1 MPDRTPE
8 RGKSPL
14 LKNFIPGL
22 PERGK
27 IKIGEKGAWKQSQQ
41 GKQFQAPQKLD
52 HFRITTME
60 RESEQQGGNFCQDL
74 AMHKKFGERPT
85 AIPVILMFD
94 EISLN
99 FQCRM
104 TCYKGKTRWCSGDGE
119 AAFRLKDMA
128 KPEYTTVDC
137 PCERSAFDYKGPEKC
152 KTTGKLSVIIEGAEV
167 VGGVWTFRT
176 TSWNSVQSIY
186 SSLILIKRIT
196 GGPLAGIPLTMTV
209 TPKTATTPE
218 GASTK
223 VFIVSLEYRGTP
235 QALRG
240 EGLKVLSE
248 GVEHRARLEL
258 MEHQIE
264 EMIAK
269 DMALGGDEGDAEFTE
284 EFYPEQAEAAGP
296 TPPAPQTQ
304 PTTEEPQKTT
314 GRGRPRKQ
322 AEQTPE
328 QEQTNQAPQYNGLGN
343 GPSPEP
349 TRKQQEATPEQTPF
363 DEPAT
368 STGYV
373 LDGIPAPAPDDD
385 DDMFDVV
392 GKGR

>member
-1 MPDRTPE
+1 MSEKPE

-14 LKNFIPGL
+14 LLNFIPGL

-27 IKIGEKGAWKQSQQ
+27 IKIGEKGAWKDSQG
-41 GKQFQAPQKLD
+41 GKKFQVPQKLD

-60 RESEQQGGNFCQDL
+60 RETEQQGGNFCQDA
-74 AMHKKFGERPT
+74 AMHKKFGDRPT
-85 AIPVILMFD
+85 ALPVVLMFD
-94 EISLN
+94 DISLN

-119 AAFRLKDMA
+119 AAFRLKDIN
-128 KPEYTTVDC
+128 KPEYATVDC

-196 GGPLAGIPLTMTV
+196 GGPLAGIPLMMTV
-209 TPKTATTPE
+209 SPKTATTPD
-218 GASTK
+218 GATTK

-240 EGLKVLSE
+240 EGLKMLSE
-248 GVEHRARLEL
+248 GIEHRTRLEL

-264 EMIAK
+264 EMIQR
-269 DMALGGDEGDAEFTE
+269 DMSLGSDEGDAEYTE

-296 TPPAPQTQ
+296 TPTAPVQTPPPA
-304 PTTEEPQKTT
+304 EEPPKTT
-314 GRGRPRKQ
+314 RRGRPPTKQ
-322 AEQTPE
+322 AE
-328 QEQTNQAPQYNGLGN
+328 
-343 GPSPEP
+343 P
-349 TRKQQEATPEQTPF
+349 TREQQEATPEQTPF
-363 DEPAT
+363 DEPP
-368 STGYV
+368 TGNM
-373 LDGIPAPAPDDD
+373 LDDICRYERHDGPDDD
-385 DDMFDVV
+385 DDMFDFF

>member
-1 MPDRTPE
+1 MSE
-8 RGKSPL
+8 KGKSPL

-27 IKIGEKGAWKQSQQ
+27 IKIGEKGQWKTSQG
-41 GKQFQAPQKLD
+41 GKQFQAPMKLD

-60 RESEQQGGNFCQDL
+60 RETEQAGGNFCSDL
-74 AMHKKFGERPT
+74 AMHKKFGERPV

-94 EISLN
+94 DIALN

-104 TCYKGKTRWCSGDGE
+104 TCYKGKTRWCSGDGD

-196 GGPLAGIPLTMTV
+196 GGPLAGIPLMMTLS
-209 TPKTATTPE
+209 PKTATTPE

-223 VFIVSLEYRGTP
+223 VYIVSIEYRGTP

-264 EMIAK
+264 EMIQK
-269 DMALGGDEGDAEFTE
+269 DMALGGDAESDAEFTE
-284 EFYPEQAEAAGP
+284 EFYPDQAKAAGAP
-296 TPPAPQTQ
+296 PEDKGQATQPPPVTEAPKTPAPA
-304 PTTEEPQKTT
+304 T
-314 GRGRPRKQ
+314 GRGRPRKP
-322 AEQTPE
+322 PE
-328 QEQTNQAPQYNGLGN
+328 PAPEYTGTSS

-349 TRKQQEATPEQTPF
+349 VRTPESEPDQT
-363 DEPAT
+363 T
-368 STGYV
+368 
-373 LDGIPAPAPDDD
+373 DD
-385 DDMFDVV
+385 DDMFDFF